1 MANTLKEISKE
12 ELNKVLKAHE
22 DWYYKE
28 LDTGCADLSNTN
40 LWGEDLRCVQLG
52 SADLSNANLSCADL
66 RCADLSNANLSNA
79 NLRNADLRCANLC
92 GADLE
97 GADLEGARLS
107 EAILIHAKLKNV
119 KNIDRA
125 KRSMSCVN
133 IEHINTHGDFSVTL
147 VEANGNTWILKKEGR
162 PQQ

>member
-1 MANTLKEISKE
+1 MANTLKNISKE
-12 ELNKVLKAHE
+12 ELKKVLKSHE

-28 LDTGCADLSNTN
+28 LDVGRADLSNTN

-52 SADLSNANLSCADL
+52 GADLSNANLSCADL
-66 RCADLSNANLSNA
+66 RCADLSEANLRNANLK
-79 NLRNADLRCANLC
+79 NADLRCANLY
-92 GADLE
+92 GADLS
-97 GADLEGARLS
+97 GADLSGANLT
-107 EAILIHAKLKNV
+107 EAILMSINLKNV
-119 KNIDRA
+119 KGIDRA

-162 PQQ
+162 PQ